1 MLPPSGTIFSRSPVA
16 AVPLSDATRHTVA
29 SYDRRARRYERR
41 WAAYLRHT
49 HQRFLEEINIGEGDR
64 LLDLSAGTGLLAE
77 ELLASDIPLGSLTLN
92 EPSRS
97 MLDHARRRLPDS
109 DILSYTSFPA
119 EDFPWERQRFEAVLS
134 LNALHVY
141 PRQTDILRGIHRA
154 LPEGGR
160 LHILDWDRSGW
171 FRPVNTL
178 IRLTQRERIN
188 TRSLAETREML
199 REAGFKVSGGRSWR
213 FRWWKLFYV
222 EGVRGG

>member
-1 MLPPSGTIFSRSPVA
+1 MLPPSATTFSRSPVA

-41 WAAYLRHT
+41 WGAYLRHT
-49 HQRFLEEINIGEGDR
+49 HERFLEKLRIGEGDR

-77 ELLASDIPLGSLTLN
+77 ELLASGIPFGSLTLN

-97 MLDHARRRLPDS
+97 MLDHARLRLSDT

-119 EDFPWERQRFEAVLS
+119 EDFPWERHRFEAVFT

-141 PRQTDILRGIHRA
+141 PRQMDILRGIHSA

-171 FRPVNTL
+171 FRPVNAF
-178 IRLTQRERIN
+178 IRLSQSERIN
-188 TRSLAETREML
+188 TRSLTETRKML
-199 REAGFKVSGGRSWR
+199 QEVGFEVGGGHSWR